1 MLLLAAADIVVVFRF
16 AAVVVVVMVAGHV
29 NVVAVVVLGTVV
41 VCDCCVCM
49 EFTFDVVGVVDV
61 VTSFVCWIIDRTGLL
76 LCCWLLVAVD
86 CCPFVVSIRIEPFAW
101 L

>member
-1 MLLLAAADIVVVFRF
+1 MLLLVVAIVVVFRF
-16 AAVVVVVMVAGHV
+16 AAVVVVMVVGHV

-41 VCDCCVCM
+41 VCDCGVCM
-49 EFTFDVVGVVDV
+49 EFTVDVIGVVDV